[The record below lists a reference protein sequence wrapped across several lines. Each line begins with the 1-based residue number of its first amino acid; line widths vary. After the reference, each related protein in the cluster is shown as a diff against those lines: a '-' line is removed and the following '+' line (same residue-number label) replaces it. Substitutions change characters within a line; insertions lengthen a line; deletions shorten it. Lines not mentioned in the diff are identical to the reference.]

1 MQIRLDVCAFAFLL
15 IAPVAARSEDAAVAD
30 AQRNFT
36 DRVAQAVNA
45 LRANEEAHAVA
56 PLRLEVRGPN
66 GVKAINLE
74 RVYKSCKGDH
84 ASCRTA
90 FLKLLGEIPET
101 GASFAAAP
109 KAEQVKVIVR
119 PSGYVEP
126 LSSKASDPV
135 AEPLADDLWILAVRD
150 APTSISTLAEKD
162 LAPLGF
168 DLEGA
173 LGLGEHNLEPQFKA
187 LIADAVKAKAPGV
200 ARISGDE
207 YTASLLAT
215 PDLWRPLVAA
225 CDGRLYV
232 AAPAATSVLFVDAR
246 EPGALDELKGA
257 VRAYLRFEPS
267 PISRAIFEWTPKG
280 WKVVARAA
288 E

>member
-15 IAPVAARSEDAAVAD
+15 IAPVAARSEDAAVAN
-30 AQRNFT
+30 AQREFT

-56 PLRLEVRGPN
+56 PLRLEVRGPD

-150 APTSISTLAEKD
+150 APTSISTLAEKT
-162 LAPLGF
+162 LRRS
-168 DLEGA
+168 
-173 LGLGEHNLEPQFKA
+173 
-187 LIADAVKAKAPGV
+187 VSTSKAPSDS
-200 ARISGDE
+200 ANI
-207 YTASLLAT
+207 
-215 PDLWRPLVAA
+215 
-225 CDGRLYV
+225 
-232 AAPAATSVLFVDAR
+232 TS
-246 EPGALDELKGA
+246 
-257 VRAYLRFEPS
+257 
-267 PISRAIFEWTPKG
+267 SRSS
-280 WKVVARAA
+280 RR
-288 E
+288 

>member
-1 MQIRLDVCAFAFLL
+1 MQIRLDLCAFAFLW
-15 IAPVAARSEDAAVAD
+15 IAPLPARSEDAAVAD

-45 LRANEEAHAVA
+45 LQANDEARAVA
-56 PLRLEVRGPN
+56 PLRLEIRGPD
-66 GVKAINLE
+66 GVKEINLE

-84 ASCRTA
+84 TTCRAA
-90 FLKLLGEIPET
+90 FLKLLGEIPEA

-109 KAEQVKVIVR
+109 KAEQVRVIVR
-119 PSGYVEP
+119 PTAYVEP
-126 LSSKASDPV
+126 LSSSAGEPV
-135 AEPLADDLWILAVRD
+135 AEPLADDLWVVAVRD
-150 APTSISTLAEKD
+150 APTSIATLAEKD

-173 LGLGEHNLEPQFKA
+173 LGLGERNLEPQFKA
-187 LIADAVKAKAPGV
+187 LIAGAVKAKAPGV
-200 ARISGDE
+200 AGISGDE

-215 PDLWRPLVAA
+215 PDLWQPLVAA
-225 CDGRLYV
+225 CGGKLYV

-257 VRAYLRFEPS
+257 VRAFLRSERS
-267 PISRAIFEWTPKG
+267 PLSRAIFEWTPTG
-280 WKVVARAA
+280 WKVLARAA
-288 E
+288 D